1 MDPIFKKL
9 NYKEQEKII
18 ALGAPDSFKPNL
30 EVMKSYADIKESLTG
45 VKKIA
50 FALTFVTMQK
60 EIDKLAPKV
69 LKKAVDDAIIWFC
82 YPKKSSKKYTC
93 DFNRDTGWDI
103 LGEHGYEGVRM
114 VAIDSDWS
122 ALRFRQVK
130 HIKKIT
136 RSASWA
142 MTKEA
147 KKRTT
152 NKK

>member
-1 MDPIFKKL
+1 MDPLLKKL
-9 NYKEQEKII
+9 NFKEQKNII
-18 ALGAPDSFKPNL
+18 VLNAPDSFSDQL
-30 EVMKSYADIKESLTG
+30 AIIKSYTAVKEKLTG
-45 VKKIA
+45 VKSIE
-50 FALTFVTMQK
+50 FALLFVTKQS

-69 LKKAVDDAIIWFC
+69 LSKALDDAIIWFC
-82 YPKKSSKKYTC
+82 YPKKSSKNYNC
-93 DFNRDTGWDI
+93 DFNRDTGWAI

-114 VAIDSDWS
+114 VAIDADWS

-142 MTKEA
+142 LTKEA

>member
-9 NYKEQEKII
+9 NYKNQEKIFV
-18 ALGAPDSFKPNL
+18 LNAPESFRANIQAMSAYAAVKEKIGSN
-30 EVMKSYADIKESLTG
+30 KSINFA
-45 VKKIA
+45 IA
-50 FALTFVTMQK
+50 FVIKQSEINKVAKKLLT
-60 EIDKLAPKV
+60 
-69 LKKAVDDAIIWFC
+69 KAEEDAIIWFC
-82 YPKKSSKKYTC
+82 YPKKSSKNYKC
-93 DFNRDTGWDI
+93 DFDRDTGWEI

-114 VAIDSDWS
+114 VAIDADWS

-147 KKRTT
+147 KQRTT